1 MPRLLLGGREG
12 SSTLYRVE
20 QKTLQTS
27 VTHVLS
33 GLMGCALAAWVSG
46 QEYGGKIQTC
56 NNFFARPSRHACGSG
71 AETTACPLFLPY
83 LPLYFCLAWRGLS
96 EAAPRDHY
104 L

>member
-46 QEYGGKIQTC
+46 QKYGGKIQTC
-56 NNFFARPSRHACGSG
+56 NDFFRK
-71 AETTACPLFLPY
+71 TL
-83 LPLYFCLAWRGLS
+83 
-96 EAAPRDHY
+96 
-104 L
+104 